1 MTCIISK
8 LRLNIANS
16 FLEYSIAKDEKLI
29 SAVTLVNKVIATK
42 TERLKAVATGD
53 EQDPILIEGETET
66 GYYCQLMVDP
76 KSLTKIML
84 RYDYSTWRVLVEDA
98 PDEMWEEL
106 GREFGVK
113 TVCSVDL

>member
-1 MTCIISK
+1 M
-8 LRLNIANS
+8 
-16 FLEYSIAKDEKLI
+16 
-29 SAVTLVNKVIATK
+29 
-42 TERLKAVATGD
+42 KAVATGD

-76 KSLTKIML
+76 KSLAKIML